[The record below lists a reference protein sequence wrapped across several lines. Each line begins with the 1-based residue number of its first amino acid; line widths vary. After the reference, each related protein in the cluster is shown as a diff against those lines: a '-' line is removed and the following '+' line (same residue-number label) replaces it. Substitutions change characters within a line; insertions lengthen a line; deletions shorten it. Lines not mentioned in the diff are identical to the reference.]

1 MSGNTTD
8 LRLLWVSSLASCLI
22 ILLMLSAGATVP
34 RAEQPA
40 YLTELPDLPL
50 MPGLT
55 EIEEA
60 GIAFDKPDG
69 RIVEVYAGGAVAR
82 RAVQSFYRETLPQLG
97 WRRAGDDSFA
107 REGERLKLE
116 FLDLGENLTLRF
128 VLTPE

>member
-1 MSGNTTD
+1 MSCDTND
-8 LRLLWVSSLASCLI
+8 LKALLIPRLAGCLMF
-22 ILLMLSAGATVP
+22 LVMLSAGAMVL
-34 RAEQPA
+34 RAEQTT
-40 YLTELPDLPL
+40 YLAELPDLPL

-55 EIEEA
+55 EIAEA

-82 RAVQSFYRETLPQLG
+82 HAVQSFYRETLPQLG
-97 WRRAGDDSFA
+97 WRLAGDDAFA

-116 FLDLGENLTLRF
+116 FLDAGDDLTLRF